1 MPQRESREPLG
12 PALARELDPSLPNL
26 AASFT
31 QRIGHRLDHPEGL
44 LSIRVIHEKDPC
56 VCSGPW
62 TPRRS
67 SADRSWLPPTRAG
80 RDGRLSPS
88 RRAATRASTVWDEVA
103 GHRIIRRAA
112 RSTTRVGHAHARAC
126 PDHRPRSRRA
136 TPPRRHIH
144 RARKGLVGHRTGDE
158 RRPQLHRRRRMARGE
173 TRIPGSPVSMAGLVV
188 RVAGDQSRTAHTAR
202 TRNRRR
208 RQRSTRCPTLKSAR
222 LRKQRDRGV
231 LRRRALTLAAVIGE
245 PRSSRAARVA
255 ADGISAGAS
264 LMAAVPA

>member
-1 MPQRESREPLG
+1 MDASSVICRSFLVATDACG
-12 PALARELDPSLPNL
+12 PRWSTL
-26 AASFT
+26 T
-31 QRIGHRLDHPEGL
+31 
-44 LSIRVIHEKDPC
+44 
-56 VCSGPW
+56 
-62 TPRRS
+62 
-67 SADRSWLPPTRAG
+67 LPP
-80 RDGRLSPS
+80 
-88 RRAATRASTVWDEVA
+88 AATRASTVWDEVV